1 MRFAAEPSGQS
12 PLLAPR
18 KHASARDAVSPG
30 LAIQQPPASRCEVW
44 RRRRLP
50 ASFCNS
56 CLRFQAAADGS
67 VPRESIRDDVQ
78 LSDPDAFYGM
88 KHALCLNAANH
99 DAARGVG
106 QLLCWSCR
114 VPLSASA
121 AAEEE
126 RCAARIKQE
135 DDVLFGTDDMRV
147 ERSAQASIHRG
158 VSVHWL
164 IHFTNAH
171 DCWSWPTWRVVEN
184 IIKVMLSHF
193 SARCCRPSPV
203 ACAAIHGACALPLR
217 PPALHRRRSKSRSG
231 RHLHI
236 PLLGRH
242 VGRSRRRRR
251 QFRRRIRRHA
261 ARVVRRLRCETVGG
275 FGHLRHGVC

>member
-1 MRFAAEPSGQS
+1 
-12 PLLAPR
+12 
-18 KHASARDAVSPG
+18 
-30 LAIQQPPASRCEVW
+30 
-44 RRRRLP
+44 
-50 ASFCNS
+50 
-56 CLRFQAAADGS
+56 
-67 VPRESIRDDVQ
+67 VQ

-99 DAARGVG
+99 DAARGVS
-106 QLLCWSCR
+106 QPLCWSCR

-184 IIKVMLSHF
+184 IIKVHAL
-193 SARCCRPSPV
+193 
-203 ACAAIHGACALPLR
+203 ALPR
-217 PPALHRRRSKSRSG
+217 ALLPS
-231 RHLHI
+231 LT
-236 PLLGRH
+236 
-242 VGRSRRRRR
+242 
-251 QFRRRIRRHA
+251 
-261 ARVVRRLRCETVGG
+261 RRLRSHPRRTRAAATSTCPPSPPQQKSVGPTSSYPTPG
-275 FGHLRHGVC
+275 AARGAISSPPPPVSPTYTTARCACGATSSL